1 VGSSHQTAPPD
12 GITVV
17 TGRHEFDALVS
28 RNIPVLLVPRR
39 EDADILVSR
48 WGLLPHDRY
57 VQTEVYHVAS
67 SPEVALIEAF
77 PPLHGFLT
85 EEQQGLQ
92 LLRCSVLRLEMLTD
106 KGKTAEDTRFHIEG
120 QTVYYQED
128 MNTNELIDQLVLEF
142 GLTIGPAEREAILEH
157 RDEQEKRKKI
167 VAVRSMPTI
176 EGRLLAAV
184 GPQSVRRRLSENLI
198 DAVVDMYGQP
208 SDELLARIALSVYGV
223 DALRVFR
230 FELEQNALQPPV
242 QWNGGRNARTFVRNL
257 GFPREFAGFHR
268 ADRDPLW
275 EVDGPPNLP
284 PLHDF
289 QKSIVER
296 TRRLIRRETKSR
308 GLLALPTG
316 AGKTRILVEALIEA
330 FREGDLRGPI
340 LWIAQTDEL
349 CEQAVQTWA
358 YVWRGVGPEGRLG
371 ISRLWAGNEAEP
383 LELGIHVVVATI
395 AKLGGCVE
403 DLGYD
408 WLSHATC
415 VVIDEAHG
423 STEPSYTGVLDWLG
437 LGRGR
442 QRCPLIG
449 LTATPFRGISEEET
463 RRLVRR
469 YGEYR
474 LDADVFNGDPYLE
487 LQRMGVLARIQHR
500 LLEGAVVELS
510 ENELEQL
517 DQLHRLPSSVEERLG
532 ADKNRNRVLL
542 DSIKGLPQDYTVLLF
557 AASVDHAETMAALL
571 SLEGISSATISA
583 ATEPGPRRHYGFDAP
598 AVKAIYV
605 ARPTFSPN
613 LYQQMIGRGLRGPL
627 NGGKTECLIVNVA
640 DNVRR
645 YGGKLAFE
653 HFEYLWN
660 GS

>member
-1 VGSSHQTAPPD
+1 VK
-12 GITVV
+12 
-17 TGRHEFDALVS
+17 
-28 RNIPVLLVPRR
+28 N
-39 EDADILVSR
+39 
-48 WGLLPHDRY
+48 
-57 VQTEVYHVAS
+57 
-67 SPEVALIEAF
+67 
-77 PPLHGFLT
+77 
-85 EEQQGLQ
+85 
-92 LLRCSVLRLEMLTD
+92 
-106 KGKTAEDTRFHIEG
+106 
-120 QTVYYQED
+120 
-128 MNTNELIDQLVLEF
+128 
-142 GLTIGPAEREAILEH
+142 
-157 RDEQEKRKKI
+157 
-167 VAVRSMPTI
+167 
-176 EGRLLAAV
+176 
-184 GPQSVRRRLSENLI
+184 
-198 DAVVDMYGQP
+198 
-208 SDELLARIALSVYGV
+208 
-223 DALRVFR
+223 
-230 FELEQNALQPPV
+230 
-242 QWNGGRNARTFVRNL
+242 
-257 GFPREFAGFHR
+257 
-268 ADRDPLW
+268 
-275 EVDGPPNLP
+275 
-284 PLHDF
+284 
-289 QKSIVER
+289 
-296 TRRLIRRETKSR
+296 R

-330 FREGDLRGPI
+330 FREGELRSPI

-358 YVWRGVGPEGRLG
+358 YVWRGVGPEDRLG
-371 ISRLWAGNEAEP
+371 ISRLWAGNEAES
-383 LELGIHVVVATI
+383 LEGGTQVVVATI
-395 AKLGGCVE
+395 AKLGGCVKDPAYE
-403 DLGYD
+403 

-423 STEPSYTGVLDWLG
+423 STEPSYTEVLDWLG

-474 LDADVFNGDPYLE
+474 LDADVFNGDPYSE
-487 LQRMGVLARIQHR
+487 LQRMGVLARVQHR
-500 LLEGAVVELS
+500 LLEGAVVDLS

-517 DQLHRLPSSVEERLG
+517 ERLHRLPSSVEERLG
-532 ADKNRNRVLL
+532 ADKDRNRVLM
-542 DSIKGLPQDYTVLLF
+542 DSIKGLPSDFTVLMF

-583 ATEPGPRRHYGFDAP
+583 ATEPGPRRHYVEEFRAGKIRVLTNYGVLSQGFDAP